1 MKNVAIGHILQCC
14 VDVLDKKVQSLRA
27 AAAAHNDSEAL
38 TSLEDVDAIDADMEA
53 RACARIAAL
62 THAPSADAGHL
73 SLSCLVSLF
82 TTIFATWRQSHPCT
96 RRACECKQR
105 VCAVRVRCLLSRP
118 VPRRL

>member
-1 MKNVAIGHILQCC
+1 MPPSMKNVAIGHILQCC

-62 THAPSADAGHL
+62 THAPSADAEHL

-82 TTIFATWRQSHPCT
+82 TTISSHVAAIPPLHPPC
-96 RRACECKQR
+96 
-105 VCAVRVRCLLSRP
+105 V
-118 VPRRL
+118 